1 VNSSAGIDGRARA
14 IKRVLWQ
21 ILVLNV
27 VVAAAKAGWGLLS
40 NSSAMFADGIH
51 SLTDGASNV
60 VALIAMTAASK
71 PLDESHPYGHHKY
84 ESFASAVIA
93 VLLLLAAWRVASQ
106 AIGSLVAYLREGLLP
121 AVEVTSISFTVMLV
135 TLAINVYVVACE
147 SHRGRQLGS
156 DLLQSD
162 ARHTLSD
169 IWVTLG
175 VIASLVLVKL
185 GLPLADPLVG
195 LLVAVFIVVAAF
207 AVLKGVD
214 VTFSDHA
221 RLDARDVHA
230 KVVSFPGVKG
240 CHNIRTRGTGAII
253 HMDMSILVDPAISVA
268 EGHAIAN
275 GLETWL
281 CGEYAG
287 LKDVVVHV
295 EPDTEEQRARPFLSA
310 KYK

>member
-1 VNSSAGIDGRARA
+1 MNADGSIDGRARA

-27 VVAAAKAGWGLLS
+27 VVAAAKTTWGLIS

-71 PLDESHPYGHHKY
+71 PLDEGHPYGHHKY

-93 VLLLLAAWRVASQ
+93 VMLLLAAWKVADQ
-106 AIGSLVAYLREGLLP
+106 ALGGLVGYLREGIVP
-121 AVEVTSISFTVMLV
+121 AVEVTTTSFVIMLV
-135 TLAINVYVVACE
+135 TLAINGYVVAYE
-147 SHRGRQLGS
+147 SRRGRQLGS

-162 ARHTLSD
+162 AKHTLSD
-169 IWVTLG
+169 IWVTIG
-175 VIASLVLVKL
+175 VLVSLVLVKF
-185 GLPLADPLVG
+185 GMPLADSIVG
-195 LLVAVFIVVAAF
+195 LLVAVFIVAA
-207 AVLKGVD
+207 AVEVFKGVN

-230 KVVSFPGVKG
+230 RVMTFPGVKG

-253 HMDMSILVDPAISVA
+253 YMDMSILVDPAISVA
-268 EGHAIAN
+268 EGHEIAN
-275 GLETWL
+275 ELETWL
-281 CGEYAG
+281 CSEYAG

-310 KYK
+310 KYE